1 MGRRYHR
8 KSTAG
13 TMIKDITFIASKLP
27 PTLALLLG
35 AVLFSVF
42 YFAVPAYLESV
53 IYENQGSR
61 IAPMFEAIFAR
72 RIHWFEWLGTALGL
86 IGVFFAIRNY
96 LIFSNAG
103 YRERGFVGFIAKL
116 FSRNLD

>member
-13 TMIKDITFIASKLP
+13 AMINDTTSIASKLP
-27 PTLALLLG
+27 PSLSLLLG
-35 AVLFSVF
+35 AVLFSIF

-61 IAPMFEAIFAR
+61 MAPMFEAIFAR

-96 LIFSNAG
+96 LIFSNAD
-103 YRERGFVGFIAKL
+103 YKERSIVGFIARL
-116 FSRNLD
+116 LSRNIN